1 MIKSI
6 YLLFLFAL
14 ISLTGLSQEVYQHVS
29 DKNIYD
35 FVDELAND
43 GIVEINSVIKPY
55 SRNYIAEKLSE
66 AKQEQEKLNKRQLKE
81 LDFYLLEFKL
91 EVDSLP
97 DYNLKFDVFGKNKN
111 LATSINPFAISY
123 KDKLFSIA
131 AKPIWGTQYFFKGS
145 ENIYHRWG
153 GAEAYAYVGKH
164 WGFYASLRDN
174 NETKVISSPEFFTR
188 RPGGAYKLTENGG
201 GDYSEMRGG
210 VTYAWKWGSFG
221 LVKDHN
227 EWGNNYHGPMIMT
240 DRAPSY
246 AQIKLRIKPVK
257 WFELNYY
264 HGWLVSMEVDSLRSY
279 YSSNPPREVYRQKY
293 IAANMFTFTPWKK
306 LNVSIGNSIIY
317 SDMNVNPAYL
327 IPVMFY
333 KSIDHTL
340 NQDIDNQNSQMFFD
354 VSSRNIKNVHLYGTF
369 YIDELKV
376 DRITDPDTYNF
387 YSTKVGIKT
396 TNLLIQNL
404 SVNIEYSMSMPINY
418 QHRVPTLT
426 YASNYY
432 NMGYYLRDNSQ
443 EIYISLGY
451 KPIRGLH
458 FNASYTLAQ
467 HGPDYKYIIGVDEK
481 VDSHPFMEEVKW
493 QNQTLSFKASY
504 EFVSN
509 AYLFFE
515 IMNMYTQG
523 DIDIYQPGD
532 VVFNYLDVYS
542 PEFFR
547 GDNNIISL
555 GFNIGF

>member
-1 MIKSI
+1 MTKFIQI
-6 YLLFLFAL
+6 LFFLMFVFFT
-14 ISLTGLSQEVYQHVS
+14 SLSQEVYQHVS
-29 DKNIYD
+29 NTSIYE

-66 AKQEQEKLNKRQLKE
+66 AKLKPEKLNKRQQKE
-81 LDFYLLEFKL
+81 LDFYLLEYKL

-97 DYNLKFDVFGKNKN
+97 DYNGKFDVFGKNKN
-111 LATSINPFAISY
+111 LATSLNPLAISY

-131 AKPIWGTQYFFKGS
+131 AKPIWGTRYFIKGS
-145 ENIYHRWG
+145 EYIYHRWG
-153 GAEAYAYVGKH
+153 GAEAFAYVGKH

-174 NETKVISSPEFFTR
+174 NESKVISSPEFFTM

-227 EWGNNYHGPMIMT
+227 EWGNNYHGPMIMS

-246 AQIKLRIKPVK
+246 AQIKLRIKPAT

-264 HGWLVSMEVDSLRSY
+264 HGWLVSMEVDSIRSY

-354 VSSRNIKNVHLYGTF
+354 ISSRNIKNVHLYGTF

-387 YSTKVGIKT
+387 YSTKVGVKT
-396 TNLLIQNL
+396 TNLLVQNL
-404 SVNIEYSMSMPINY
+404 SVTIEYSMAMPINY

-426 YASNYY
+426 YESNYY

-443 EIYISLGY
+443 EIYVSLGY

-458 FNASYTLAQ
+458 LNASYTLAQ

-504 EFVSN
+504 EFINN

-532 VVFNYLDVYS
+532 VVYDYLDLYT
-542 PEFFR
+542 PEFFQ
-547 GDNNIISL
+547 GDNNIITA